1 MFHESRK
8 LCTQES
14 PSTPMSDAPNDRPKP
29 PPPPRRL
36 FFAAG
41 LKALFDSV
49 DQASNAARHFLPGV
63 KARFATPAAR
73 ERPVLRPPGA
83 LPEATFLETCERSG
97 RCVAACPV
105 QAIQLLRSAEP
116 RLDGTPYLVP
126 SQKACVVCDD
136 LSCMKACPTG
146 ALSFVPKEQIAI
158 GLAVVDQHHCR
169 RSFGEPCRECVDRCP
184 LAASAIGLDARGRVE
199 VRSGCVGCGVCEYY
213 CPTSP
218 RSITVEAR
226 R

>member
-1 MFHESRK
+1 MH
-8 LCTQES
+8 
-14 PSTPMSDAPNDRPKP
+14 DRPPGDRPPTP

-41 LKALFDSV
+41 LKALLNKV
-49 DQASNAARHFLPGV
+49 DEASGVARRFLPGP
-63 KARFATPAAR
+63 AAPPAAR
-73 ERPVLRPPGA
+73 ARPVLRPPGA
-83 LPEATFLETCERSG
+83 LQEAMFLETCERSG
-97 RCVAACPV
+97 KCVAACPV
-105 QAIQLLRSAEP
+105 QAIQLLRSAEGK
-116 RLDGTPYLVP
+116 LDGTPFLVP

-158 GLAVVDQHHCR
+158 GVAVVDHHQCR

-199 VRSGCVGCGVCEYY
+199 VRGGCVGCGVCEYY
-213 CPTSP
+213 CPASP
-218 RSITVEAR
+218 RAIVVEAR
-226 R
+226 P

>member
-1 MFHESRK
+1 
-8 LCTQES
+8 
-14 PSTPMSDAPNDRPKP
+14 MSDP
-29 PPPPRRL
+29 PPSPTPPPSRRR

-41 LKALFDSV
+41 LKALFDRV
-49 DQASNAARHFLPGV
+49 DEASEQLRHLLPAGGTNRAAR
-63 KARFATPAAR
+63 ARP
-73 ERPVLRPPGA
+73 PLRPPGA

-105 QAIQLLRSAEP
+105 QAIQLIRSAEP

-146 ALSFVPKEQIAI
+146 ALEFVPKEQIAI
-158 GLAVVDQHHCR
+158 GVALVDHQRCR

-184 LAASAIGLDARGRVE
+184 LSAAAIGLDPRGRVE
-199 VRSGCVGCGVCEYY
+199 VRGGCVGCGVCELY

-218 RSITVEAR
+218 KSITVEAR